1 MNSDFLE
8 HNFRDTVCVRLWDTI
23 GLLALSR
30 TETKLSEIFKKT
42 LQHEWE
48 EWPSVRPT
56 NLLFLLKVRAHLY
69 QSIIHLSQRR
79 HYLYD
84 HREMFERRGR

>member
-30 TETKLSEIFKKT
+30 TETKLSEIFKKNIT
-42 LQHEWE
+42 
-48 EWPSVRPT
+48 T
-56 NLLFLLKVRAHLY
+56 
-69 QSIIHLSQRR
+69 
-79 HYLYD
+79 
-84 HREMFERRGR
+84 